1 LRVCQNG
8 ADGCGFPAQ
17 TGERQAVAL
26 RFMKRWLIPIM
37 AVLMLLCFAIAFL
50 PLTQREENSA
60 KNDLSGLTNA
70 AFERIAA
77 SQASAEPVTEAE
89 EAALT
94 QKARAV
100 ARFLAHDD
108 ALLAGDALRALC
120 EQLVIDRIDVADDQG
135 VIIASSDDAR
145 VGLALGE
152 TEGFAWTMDALNDSE
167 LSQADEADASV
178 LYCSVPRTDIEGFVV
193 LTRDDPFVEQAFSAE
208 TNESLIA
215 DMAYG
220 GDLLF
225 VAEPDGEDGFF
236 YESGSLCLR
245 STVNGVTLIAARE
258 NSVIYET
265 RNTALV
271 ALAAMLLCVMICVV
285 AAYLMHLEFIT
296 PLLDERPEPEEETEE
311 EAEEKPRRK
320 RIAAPQEPEEK
331 TEEGEERPRE
341 RVKRPKKQPEEPTA
355 ANETDADKKCVPEPE
370 AKAAR
375 GEQAQRRKERDKA
388 QGNAPRQLERQQ
400 RPRPKQKPPEPPQD
414 VEEPFDKIVD

>member
-1 LRVCQNG
+1 M
-8 ADGCGFPAQ
+8 
-17 TGERQAVAL
+17 

-50 PLTQREENSA
+50 PLTQRAETNA
-60 KNDLSGLTNA
+60 KNDLSELSNA
-70 AFERIAA
+70 AFKRIAA
-77 SQASAEPVTEAE
+77 SQTSAEPVTEAE

-100 ARFLAHDD
+100 ARFLAHND

-120 EQLVIDRIDVADDQG
+120 GQLAIDRIDVADNQG
-135 VIIASSDDAR
+135 TVIASSDDAR
-145 VGLALGE
+145 VGLSLGE
-152 TEGFAWTMDALNDSE
+152 TEGFAWAMDALSDSE
-167 LSQADEADASV
+167 LSQADETDASV
-178 LYCSVPRTDIEGFVV
+178 IYCSVPRTDIEGFVF

-208 TNESLIA
+208 TNESLVA

-225 VAEPDGEDGFF
+225 VAEPGGEDGFF
-236 YESGSLCLR
+236 YDSGSLCLR

-258 NSVIYET
+258 NSVIYEA

-271 ALAAMLLCVMICVV
+271 ALAAMLLCVMICVI

-296 PLLDERPEPEEETEE
+296 PVLEEDPEPEEE
-311 EAEEKPRRK
+311 ADEKPRRK
-320 RIAAPQEPEEK
+320 RIAVPQKPEEK
-331 TEEGEERPRE
+331 AEEGEEEHPRE
-341 RVKRPKKQPEEPTA
+341 RVKQARKRSEEPAAVKAKGTDAGKKRAPAPEE
-355 ANETDADKKCVPEPE
+355 
-370 AKAAR
+370 KAAR
-375 GEQAQRRKERDKA
+375 REQAQRRRERDPEKED
-388 QGNAPRQLERQQ
+388 APRQPAHK

>member
-1 LRVCQNG
+1 
-8 ADGCGFPAQ
+8 
-17 TGERQAVAL
+17 
-26 RFMKRWLIPIM
+26 M

-50 PLTQREENSA
+50 PLTQREETNA
-60 KNDLSGLTNA
+60 KNDLSELTDA

-120 EQLVIDRIDVADDQG
+120 AQLAIDRIDVADDQG
-135 VIIASSDDAR
+135 AVIASSDDAR

-152 TEGFAWTMDALNDSE
+152 AEGFAWTMDALNDSE
-167 LSQADEADASV
+167 LSQADETDASV
-178 LYCSVPRTDIEGFVV
+178 LYCSVPRTDIEGFVF
-193 LTRDDPFVEQAFSAE
+193 LTRDDPFVEQALSAE
-208 TNESLIA
+208 TSESLIA

-225 VAEPDGEDGFF
+225 VAEPGGEDGFF
-236 YESGSLCLR
+236 YDSGSLCLR

-271 ALAAMLLCVMICVV
+271 ALSALLLCVMICVV

-296 PLLDERPEPEEETEE
+296 PVLEENTEPEEE
-311 EAEEKPRRK
+311 ADEKPRRK
-320 RIAAPQEPEEK
+320 RIAAPQKPEEK
-331 TEEGEERPRE
+331 AEEGEEERPRE
-341 RVKRPKKQPEEPTA
+341 RAKQPKKRSEESAA
-355 ANETDADKKCVPEPE
+355 ANEKGTDAEKKRAPTPEE
-370 AKAAR
+370 QAAR
-375 GEQAQRRKERDKA
+375 RKQAQRRRERDSEKEK
-388 QGNAPRQLERQQ
+388 APRQPEHK